1 MNNTAVFPKSSRLLK
16 SHEYSSMRSG
26 SFSVPGN
33 GFRFICKP
41 TSGSHNQSRLG
52 VAVSSK
58 VGNAV
63 RRNKI
68 KRLVREEFRIS
79 SFINPHDFLFIPHR
93 SIDLGSLSHNLKI
106 FFNKSKEF

>member
-16 SHEYSSMRSG
+16 GHEYSSMRSG
-26 SFSVPGN
+26 SFSVSEN

-41 TSGSHNQSRLG
+41 TSGNHSQSRLG

-68 KRLVREEFRIS
+68 KRLAREEFRKS
-79 SFINPHDFLFIPHR
+79 SFKSPHDFLFIPHR
-93 SIDLGSLSHNLKI
+93 NIDLKSLSHNLKM